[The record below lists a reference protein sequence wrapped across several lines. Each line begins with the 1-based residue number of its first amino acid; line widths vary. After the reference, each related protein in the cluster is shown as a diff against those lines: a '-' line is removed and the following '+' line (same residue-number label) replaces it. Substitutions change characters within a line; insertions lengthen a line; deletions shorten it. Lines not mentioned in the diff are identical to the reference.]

1 MYIEVLTSTCFSDY
15 CRFVEFATV
24 REAEKA
30 LTELDHFNIGCGEY
44 LKVRI
49 KSNNQNKAPANEP
62 DVLHK
67 VASGCM
73 SASKIGHTHDDQSIV
88 QGRSAPW
95 MSQNDGTSQM
105 RRSKSVGSLSTQKA
119 VEDDENVVSDC
130 HHPPSWSSQSQQ
142 NEEGVQRQSRS
153 PYASMKSGMNTSC
166 KPESETYTSLQSP
179 TPVNGFA
186 TPPSPYS
193 MAPNSEQK
201 VTKLCTHCGKVS
213 TKRCLACKAPYCS
226 KECQQA
232 DWPEHSKMCG
242 FSKEHADSVPAQPS
256 TSVAKS
262 FEQTIVVDPKVF
274 ATSNDFDISL
284 GHLESPLSSPLHEGS
299 PSHPSSDPT
308 SLGQRPPS
316 RPSSDQT
323 SPGRQGL
330 GPQCNGTHGHEPIEL
345 VSIQNLPNKYQLRY
359 IPCKQVKCTFFLA
372 EVLCKEKMTITATLK
387 AADAEGTLVPFYPTS
402 LHERSKVVVRVNGE
416 VRRAEVETIK
426 GNSISAKLMDL
437 GQFVEVTIG
446 DVFMMPNDIRLIPAI
461 VQRYALYGIKSVQ
474 CKQPEDAQAF
484 LESHIKDKVLTVK
497 VMGRNNFGQL
507 AQLYDPLGVCINDV
521 LCESEFFA
529 AMDSLTRQHSNT
541 QRPVSWTKDLQV
553 HRPPVS
559 EPFEIIPTV
568 VYNPTH
574 IWAQVNHEHLQILAQ
589 LIHDMTLHY
598 AQSSSTGLVP
608 LRGELCAAVSPKD
621 NCWYRADVLNVDNAS
636 QMCGVRFID
645 YGDKENVS
653 LNKIRRLDDVFRT
666 YPRQSLH
673 FQMANVE
680 SSDDSGIW
688 SEKVT
693 DAISAKLTDRPVKVQ
708 VLAYNEPFNFFIKMH
723 DPDDPVNIL
732 NDSLVKIGAAKY
744 VPLPHGVIVPSP
756 VLPVAGFGRA
766 ATILKI
772 AKRSQPG
779 SQPAIATGAT
789 PPLLAKGHGQTVG
802 NLHSTCNPQTMPP
815 SPQRQPRSS
824 QQPQRPVGLGF
835 TTLGDERR
843 SADYQQKLSSGFSSR
858 GPMPAAPENNEDQS
872 TRPMKA
878 SLNNLPGGP
887 VGTHYPPPPPSSQ
900 EFLAPNTA
908 EQKSA
913 PSNPPQPVIPPIGQ
927 NFEAFV
933 THVES
938 VELFYLQV
946 AKQDTIA
953 TLSEMSTRASQESPL
968 TNVSVGTYCMAI
980 FEEVYY
986 RAKVI
991 EMISAKEAVVQFIDF
1006 GNSETISTDKL
1017 RLCDL
1022 QSALA
1027 PAMAIPCALAS
1038 APRLRKGANEF
1049 FTELVVN
1056 QKVLAVVRGNGNNN
1070 VTDVMLSLNDGRK
1083 ISSLLVQQGFV
1094 VSSSEQKPPPQQMP
1108 PTPPHF
1114 VSSQLPKSTL
1124 ANGAQVMVSH
1134 VENPFSLWLQLGVQ
1148 KTLDALNTLQQMLLS
1163 PAEMQPPGTV
1173 PSLGSLCV
1181 AKFSEDDCWYRAL
1194 VLEELDSQQIRVRFI
1209 DYGNSS
1215 IVALSDTRPFV
1226 KELLTITPQTVEC
1239 SLTGI
1244 EPICGETW
1252 SSDAVSLLLK
1262 HTQDAMLIVNS
1273 VEQVEGNKYIVSLVD
1288 GQGKSLSDYL
1298 FTAKLAVK
1306 ADASRLP
1313 PSLPSPASKKQPA
1326 QLPHSQHSRLMQ
1338 QNAELFMHSSSS
1350 GPVLVPPQETPASTT
1365 SKQQQT
1371 SPLSMPRNS
1380 PPAPPVHF
1388 TTPMK
1393 LKVTFQQ
1400 LAPPKSRF
1408 KALVMCVNSPSSI
1421 WFQILDSTSQEAL
1434 IALYSK
1440 LSSCANSSPPVSL
1453 RWSPGDHCAVLNSE
1467 DNTWYRAKVLA
1478 TVTSSTVSVR
1488 LVDFGLEQVAGVAN
1502 MRLLTDEFVQL
1513 PAQAVHAKLADT
1525 MPIDGSQNWSQPAI
1539 QSLQDL
1545 ILEKQVSVEVVSH
1558 EEGML
1563 VVEMYDS
1570 SPNKVSVSQTLK
1582 ESAQAKSAVTPKQ
1595 HPTTPVYEP
1604 SVSIVP
1610 TQVLRQSAAIVR
1622 HHPNPSL
1629 QKQRVRACDCNWVM
1643 VPAAGETFSA
1653 MVSHVA
1659 SVGKFWMQVANKEN
1673 VSSLMELMDQVN
1685 QHASSSKAQP
1695 FTSPPENGELCLAKF
1710 SEDQMWYRASVL
1722 DASPAA
1728 TTVQFVDFGNVDTL
1742 SPTSIC
1748 HIPSQFLSLPFQ
1760 ALCGSLAGLPEHEC
1774 SSPSMHLTARF
1785 SQLVDGKCLSCEVV
1799 SEDPLFVNL
1808 MDAGEESGVTV
1819 RDSLVRMKM
1828 LPFMEDSSI
1837 PKVDIAEIH
1846 QSEQCTCI
1854 ISHDRGPSD
1863 FYLQVISQEAVH
1875 NFSQMM
1881 SQISDYCSRSPQGTQ
1896 EALLGQIVCAKFYED
1911 QSWNRSRV
1919 IGFVDNNNAHIQF
1932 IDFGNTDIVPVGT
1945 LIPMHSD
1952 FTHIPAQAIHCCLKG
1967 FEGKQQASN
1976 EVIDKFQQLTSG
1988 KALVI
1993 EMYGVICDE
2002 NGSKRCTVELADV
2015 SSKDVKISSQL

>member
-1 MYIEVLTSTCFSDY
+1 MYIEVLTSTCFTDY

-24 REAEKA
+24 KEAEKA
-30 LTELDHFNIGCGEY
+30 LTELNHFNIGCGEY

-49 KSNNQNKAPANEP
+49 KSGNQSKAPSNEP

-67 VASGCM
+67 TASGCM

-95 MSQNDGTSQM
+95 MSQNDGASQM
-105 RRSKSVGSLSTQKA
+105 RRSKSIGSLFTQKA
-119 VEDDENVVSDC
+119 AEVDENVVSDC
-130 HHPPSWSSQSQQ
+130 HPPPSRSSQSQQ
-142 NEEGVQRQSRS
+142 NEEGVQQQSRS
-153 PYASMKSGMNTSC
+153 PYASMNSGMNTSC
-166 KPESETYTSLQSP
+166 KPESETCTSLRSP

-193 MAPNSEQK
+193 VAPNSEQK

-242 FSKEHADSVPAQPS
+242 LSKEHADSVPAQPS
-256 TSVAKS
+256 TSVAQS
-262 FEQTIVVDPKVF
+262 FEQTIVVDPKVL

-284 GHLESPLSSPLHEGS
+284 GHLESPVSSPLHEGPPSRPSDLTS
-299 PSHPSSDPT
+299 PG
-308 SLGQRPPS
+308 LRPPS

-323 SPGRQGL
+323 TPGRQGL
-330 GPQCNGTHGHEPIEL
+330 GPQCNGAHGHESIEL
-345 VSIQNLPNKYQLRY
+345 VSIQNLPNKYQLKY

-372 EVLCKEKMTITATLK
+372 EVLCKEKMTITAALK

-402 LHERSKVVVRVNGE
+402 LHEKSKVVVRVNGE
-416 VRRAEVETIK
+416 VWRAEVETIM
-426 GNSISAKLMDL
+426 GNSISAELMDL

-461 VQRYALYGIKSVQ
+461 VQRYALYGVKSVQ
-474 CKQPEDAQAF
+474 CRQQEEAHAF
-484 LESHIKDKVLTVK
+484 LESHVKDKVLTIK

-521 LCESEFFA
+521 LCASEFFA
-529 AMDSLTRQHSNT
+529 AMDSLSRHHSNT

-553 HRPPVS
+553 HRPPIS

-574 IWAQVNHEHLQILAQ
+574 IWAQVHHEHLQILAQ

-598 AQSSSTGLVP
+598 AQSSSTSFVP
-608 LRGELCAAVSPKD
+608 MRGELCAAVSPED
-621 NCWYRADVLNVDNAS
+621 NCWYRADVLNVDHAS

-693 DAISAKLTDRPVKVQ
+693 EAISAKLTDRPVKVQ

-732 NDSLVKIGAAKY
+732 NDSLVKNGAAKY
-744 VPLPHGVIVPSP
+744 VPLPHGVMVPSP

-766 ATILKI
+766 ATILRI
-772 AKRSQPG
+772 ARRSQPG
-779 SQPAIATGAT
+779 SQSATATGAT
-789 PPLLAKGHGQTVG
+789 SPLLAKGHGQTAG
-802 NLHSTCNPQTMPP
+802 NLHSICNPKTMPP
-815 SPQRQPRSS
+815 SPQRQPHGSE
-824 QQPQRPVGLGF
+824 QPQTPVGLGF
-835 TTLGDERR
+835 TTLGDVQG
-843 SADYQQKLSSGFSSR
+843 SADYQQKLSSGISFC
-858 GPMPAAPENNEDQS
+858 GPTTGAPENDEDQS
-872 TRPMKA
+872 SQPMKA
-878 SLNNLPGGP
+878 SVNNLPGGP
-887 VGTHYPPPPPSSQ
+887 VGSRYPSPPVSSREFPAPS
-900 EFLAPNTA
+900 TA
-908 EQKSA
+908 GQKSA

-927 NFEAFV
+927 NFEAVV

-938 VELFYLQV
+938 VELFHLQV

-953 TLSEMSTRASQESPL
+953 TLSEMSTRAAQECPL
-968 TNVSVGTYCMAI
+968 ANVSVGTYCMAI

-986 RAKVI
+986 RAKVV
-991 EMISAKEAVVQFIDF
+991 EMISAKEVLVQFIDF
-1006 GNSETISTDKL
+1006 GNSETISADKL
-1017 RLCDL
+1017 RVCDL
-1022 QSALA
+1022 QSALT
-1027 PAMAIPCALAS
+1027 PAMAIPCALAG

-1049 FTELVVN
+1049 FTELVMN
-1056 QKVLAVVRGNGNNN
+1056 QKVLAVVRGSGTNN
-1070 VTDVMLSLNDGRK
+1070 VTYVMLSLNDGRK

-1094 VSSSEQKPPPQQMP
+1094 ATSTEQKPPLRQMP

-1114 VSSQLPKSTL
+1114 DISQLPTSTL
-1124 ANGAQVMVSH
+1124 TNGAQVMVSH
-1134 VENPFSLWLQLGVQ
+1134 VENPSSLWLQLGVQ
-1148 KTLDALNTLQQMLLS
+1148 KTVDALNTLQQILLS
-1163 PAEMQPPGTV
+1163 PVEVQPLSTL

-1194 VLEELDSQQIRVRFI
+1194 VLEQLDSQQIRVRFI

-1215 IVALSDTRPFV
+1215 IVALSDTRPFM

-1244 EPICGETW
+1244 EPIGGETW
-1252 SSDAVSLLLK
+1252 SSDAVSLLK
-1262 HTQDAMLIVNS
+1262 QTQDSMLTVSS
-1273 VEQVEGNKYIVSLVD
+1273 VEQVEGNKYIVSLAD
-1288 GQGKSLSDYL
+1288 GQRKSVSDYL
-1298 FTAKLAVK
+1298 LTAKLAVK
-1306 ADASRLP
+1306 AGASRLP
-1313 PSLPSPASKKQPA
+1313 PSLHSPASKNQPS
-1326 QLPHSQHSRLMQ
+1326 QSPHSQHSRLMQ
-1338 QNAELFMHSSSS
+1338 QNVESFMHSS
-1350 GPVLVPPQETPASTT
+1350 GPVMVPPQEKATSTT

-1371 SPLSMPRNS
+1371 SPFSMPRSS
-1380 PPAPPVHF
+1380 PPALPVHL
-1388 TTPMK
+1388 TAPMK
-1393 LKVTFQQ
+1393 PKVTFQQ
-1400 LAPPKSRF
+1400 LAPPNSRF

-1421 WFQILDSTSQEAL
+1421 WFQVLDSTSQEAL
-1434 IALYSK
+1434 ISLYNK
-1440 LSSCANSSPPVSL
+1440 LSSCAHSSPPTSI

-1467 DNTWYRAKVLA
+1467 DDTWYRAEVLA
-1478 TVTSSTVSVR
+1478 TVTSSTVPVR

-1513 PAQAVHAKLADT
+1513 PAQSVHAKLADT
-1525 MPIDGSQNWSQPAI
+1525 VPIDGSQKWSHAAV

-1545 ILEKQVSVEVVSH
+1545 ILEKQVSVEVVSQ

-1570 SPNKVSVSQTLK
+1570 SPNKVSVSQMLK
-1582 ESAQAKSAVTPKQ
+1582 ESAHVKSAVMPKQ
-1595 HPTTPVYEP
+1595 HPTTSVHGAKP
-1604 SVSIVP
+1604 SASVVP
-1610 TQVLRQSAAIVR
+1610 SQARQSAAMVR
-1622 HHPNPSL
+1622 HPSPSL
-1629 QKQRVRACDCNWVM
+1629 HKQRVRACDCNWVM
-1643 VPAAGETFSA
+1643 VPAAGETFNA

-1659 SVGKFWMQVANKEN
+1659 SVGKFWIQVANKEN
-1673 VSSLMELMDQVN
+1673 VSGLMELMDQVN

-1695 FTSPPENGELCLAKF
+1695 FTNPPENGELCLAKF

-1722 DASPAA
+1722 DVSPAA

-1760 ALCGSLAGLPEHEC
+1760 AVCGSLAGLPEHEC
-1774 SSPSMHLTARF
+1774 SLPSVHLTARF

-1799 SEDPLFVNL
+1799 SGDPLFVNL

-1819 RDSLVRMKM
+1819 RDSLVRMEM

-1846 QSEQCTCI
+1846 QSEQCACI
-1854 ISHDRGPSD
+1854 ISYDRGPSD
-1863 FYLQVISQEAVH
+1863 FYLQVVSQGAVQ

-1881 SQISDYCSRSPQGTQ
+1881 AQISDYCSRSPQGTQ

-1919 IGFVDNNNAHIQF
+1919 IGFVDSNNAHVQF

-1945 LIPMHSD
+1945 LIPIHSD

-1967 FEGKQQASN
+1967 FEGKWQASN
-1976 EVIDKFQQLTSG
+1976 EVMDKFQKLTSG
-1988 KALVI
+1988 KALAI
-1993 EMYGVICDE
+1993 ELHGVICDE

-2015 SSKDVKISSQL
+2015 SSKDVEISSQL